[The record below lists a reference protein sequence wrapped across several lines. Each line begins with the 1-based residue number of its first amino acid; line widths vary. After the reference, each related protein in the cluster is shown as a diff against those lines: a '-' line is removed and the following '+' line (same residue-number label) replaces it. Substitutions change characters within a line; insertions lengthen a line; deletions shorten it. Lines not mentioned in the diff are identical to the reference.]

1 MLMEVNTKKLI
12 HEVIAISKE
21 AGKFLKKEAAGF
33 TPDMIELKGH
43 NNLVSYVDKAC
54 EKLIVEKLKEIL
66 PEAGFITEEGTA
78 ESNGEQLLWVIDP
91 LDGTTNFVH
100 GLPVFSVS
108 IALVKGSESILGVVY
123 EVNREECFHAVKG
136 EGAFCN
142 GRPIAVSKATKI
154 SESLLATGFPY
165 NDFGKMM
172 PYLNIMNDL
181 MKSSHGLRRMGSAA
195 VDLAYVACGRFEG
208 FFEFNLNSWDVAAG
222 VLLVTEAG
230 GTVTDFKGGSNYI
243 FGKELIAGCGIQP
256 ELLATIKKFW
266 LD

>member
-1 MLMEVNTKKLI
+1 MEIPLETLV
-12 HEVIAISKE
+12 HHVIAISKE
-21 AGKFLKKEAAGF
+21 AGQFLKNEAEGF

-54 EKLIVEKLKEIL
+54 EEMIVERLREVL
-66 PEAGFITEEGTA
+66 PEAGFITEEGTVA
-78 ESNGEQLLWVIDP
+78 SSEQSLQWVIDP

-100 GLPVFSVS
+100 GLPIYSVS
-108 IALVKGSESILGVVY
+108 LALVRDKQAILGVVY
-123 EVNREECFHAVKG
+123 EVNRDECFHAIKG
-136 EGAFCN
+136 KGAFCN
-142 GRPIAVSKATKI
+142 GKPIRVSNATQI
-154 SESLLATGFPY
+154 NESLLATGFPY

-172 PYLNIMNDL
+172 PYLNILNEL

-195 VDLAYVACGRFEG
+195 VDLAYVACGRFEA

-230 GTVTDFKGGSNYI
+230 GTVTDFKGGDNYI
-243 FGKELIAGCGIQP
+243 FGRELIAGCGIQS
-256 ELLATIKKFW
+256 ELLGTIKKFW

>member
-1 MLMEVNTKKLI
+1 MEIPLETLV
-12 HEVIAISKE
+12 HHVIAISKE
-21 AGKFLKKEAAGF
+21 AGQFLKKEAEGF

-54 EKLIVEKLKEIL
+54 EEMIVERLREVL
-66 PEAGFITEEGTA
+66 PEAGFITEEGTVA
-78 ESNGEQLLWVIDP
+78 SSEGALQWVIDP

-100 GLPVFSVS
+100 GLPIYSVS
-108 IALVKGSESILGVVY
+108 LALVRDKQAILGVVY
-123 EVNREECFHAVKG
+123 EVNRDECFHAIKG
-136 EGAFCN
+136 KGAFCN
-142 GRPIAVSKATKI
+142 GKPISVSNATQI
-154 SESLLATGFPY
+154 NESLLATGFPY

-172 PYLNIMNDL
+172 PYLNILNEL

-195 VDLAYVACGRFEG
+195 VDLAYVACGRFEA

-230 GTVTDFKGGSNYI
+230 GTVTDFKGGDNYI
-243 FGKELIAGCGIQP
+243 FGRELIAGCGIQS
-256 ELLATIKKFW
+256 ELLGTIKKFW

>member
-1 MLMEVNTKKLI
+1 MEAVAEKVI
-12 HEVIAISKE
+12 DEVIALSRQ
-21 AGKFLKKEAAGF
+21 AGSFLKKEAEGF

-43 NNLVSYVDKAC
+43 NNLVSYVDKTC
-54 EKLIVEKLKEIL
+54 EELIVKRLREIL

-78 ESNGEQLLWVIDP
+78 GSEGQSLQWVIDP

-100 GLPVFSVS
+100 GLPVYSVS
-108 IALVKGSESILGVVY
+108 LALLRDGEAILGVVN
-123 EVNREECFHAVKG
+123 EVSRDECFHAVKG
-136 EGAFCN
+136 RGAFCN
-142 GRPIAVSKATKI
+142 GRPIRVSKAQHVH
-154 SESLLATGFPY
+154 ESLLATGFPY
-165 NDFGKMM
+165 NDFTKIM
-172 PYLNIMNDL
+172 PYLNILNEL

-243 FGKELIAGCGIQP
+243 FGRELIAGCGIQA
-256 ELLATIKKFW
+256 ELLKTIKKYW

>member
-1 MLMEVNTKKLI
+1 MEIPLETLV
-12 HEVIAISKE
+12 HHVIAISKE
-21 AGKFLKKEAAGF
+21 AGQFLKNEAEGF

-54 EKLIVEKLKEIL
+54 EEMIVERLREVL
-66 PEAGFITEEGTA
+66 PEAGFITEEGTVA
-78 ESNGEQLLWVIDP
+78 SSEQSLQWVIDP

-100 GLPVFSVS
+100 GLPIYSVS
-108 IALVKGSESILGVVY
+108 LALVRDKQAILGVVY
-123 EVNREECFHAVKG
+123 EVNRDECFHAIKG
-136 EGAFCN
+136 KGAYCN
-142 GRPIAVSKATKI
+142 GKPIRVSNATQI
-154 SESLLATGFPY
+154 NESLLATGFPY

-172 PYLNIMNDL
+172 PYLNILNEL

-195 VDLAYVACGRFEG
+195 VDLAYVACGRFEA

-230 GTVTDFKGGSNYI
+230 GTVTDFKGGDNYI
-243 FGKELIAGCGIQP
+243 FGRELIAGCGIQS
-256 ELLATIKKFW
+256 ELLGTIKKFW

>member
-1 MLMEVNTKKLI
+1 MEIPLETLV
-12 HEVIAISKE
+12 HHVIAISKE
-21 AGKFLKKEAAGF
+21 AGQFLKNEAEGF

-54 EKLIVEKLKEIL
+54 EEMIVERLREVL
-66 PEAGFITEEGTA
+66 PEAGFITEEGTVA
-78 ESNGEQLLWVIDP
+78 SSEQSLQWVIDP

-100 GLPVFSVS
+100 GLPIYSVS
-108 IALVKGSESILGVVY
+108 LALVRDKQAILGVVY
-123 EVNREECFHAVKG
+123 EVNRDECFHAIKG
-136 EGAFCN
+136 KGAFCN
-142 GRPIAVSKATKI
+142 GKPIRVSSATQI
-154 SESLLATGFPY
+154 NESLLATGFPY

-172 PYLNIMNDL
+172 PYLNILNEL

-195 VDLAYVACGRFEG
+195 VDLAYVACGRFEA

-230 GTVTDFKGGSNYI
+230 GTVTDFKGGDNYI
-243 FGKELIAGCGIQP
+243 FGRELIAGCGIQS
-256 ELLATIKKFW
+256 ELLGTIKKFW